1 MTKKRI
7 ITAILLVCM
16 VFSACFL
23 VSCGGDGNLEA
34 FSNAIS
40 ATKPSKVE
48 GTVTMYTEFGP
59 LTATYTADIAED
71 NSFVV
76 NYAYDKFNDTA
87 TGGAADVTSRVEG
100 TVTYKDGAYSDTSLA
115 AKIPADAVAAKVKLS
130 DKMEYTVSED
140 GNVLAATVKAADT
153 KSVLGVEYAA
163 DVTMVITKAN
173 DQIVSLSL
181 TYTLTEG
188 KVVVLCSYK

>member
-16 VFSACFL
+16 LFSACLL
-23 VSCGGDGNLEA
+23 VSCGGDEKSEDFTA
-34 FSNAIS
+34 AIS

-48 GTVTMYTEFGP
+48 GTIKMYTEYGP

-71 NSFVV
+71 NSFVL
-76 NYAYDKFNDTA
+76 NYAYDKINDIA
-87 TGGAADVTSRVEG
+87 TGDAGDVTDKIEG
-100 TVTYKDGAYSDTSLA
+100 TVTYKDGTYSDTSLA
-115 AKIPADAVAAKVKLS
+115 AKVPADAVAAEINLGE
-130 DKMEYTVSED
+130 DIDYTLSED
-140 GNVLAATVKAADT
+140 GNVLVATIKAADT

-163 DVTMVITKAN
+163 DVTMVLTKAN
-173 DQIVSLSL
+173 DKIVSLSL

-188 KVVVLCSYK
+188 KVEVVCSYK